1 MNTPRKGRSLARSP
15 RAGRPPQL
23 PRKART
29 VAVIGLGR
37 FGGALALELE
47 AQRTQVLGID
57 LDEDTVQSFNGLL
70 THVVRADGTRE
81 EALRELGVD
90 EIDVV
95 VVGVG
100 NDIEASILT
109 ASRLVKFGNTEI
121 WAKAITEPHA
131 EILGQLGITHI
142 IRPEH
147 DMGRRTAHLVR
158 GGMLDYLEI
167 EDDFVMVRTRP
178 PEAAQDRPLGV
189 LGLREKYGVTVV
201 AVRGSDGAWQHTTAQ
216 TVLYAEDEIIV
227 QGYKD
232 ATEAFCLPR
241 T

>member
-1 MNTPRKGRSLARSP
+1 MARST
-15 RAGRPPQL
+15 RTGRPPQL
-23 PRKART
+23 PRNPRT
-29 VAVIGLGR
+29 VGVIGLGR

-57 LDEDTVQSFNGLL
+57 IDEDTVQSFNGLL
-70 THVVRADGTRE
+70 THVVRADATRE

-90 EIDVV
+90 EFDVV

-100 NDIEASILT
+100 NDIEASILI
-109 ASRLVKFGNTEI
+109 ASRLVKFGHPEI

-131 EILGQLGITHI
+131 EILGQLGIAHV

-178 PEAAQDRPLGV
+178 PEVAQDRPLGV
-189 LGLREKYGVTVV
+189 LGLREKFGITVV
-201 AVRGSDGAWQHTTAQ
+201 AVREPDGAWQHTTAQ

-227 QGYKD
+227 QGYKGE
-232 ATEAFCLPR
+232 TEAFCNPR
-241 T
+241 